1 MNRQQRRHTK
11 KNSDSDILN
20 KIKLMNKIIESSP
33 NDIKEG
39 QKVRLDYDK
48 IISHPDYHRLQDR
61 YKEFVETNKKYYIFN
76 QVW

>member
-1 MNRQQRRHTK
+1 
-11 KNSDSDILN
+11 
-20 KIKLMNKIIESSP
+20 MNKIIESSP